1 MTIWLI
7 IIGMAIVTYGPRVL
21 PLTVLNEE
29 ALPYW
34 LRRGLVYVPIAVL
47 SAISVPSFLPH
58 EEWGHFTLDGH
69 LIAGVVGI
77 AVAWYSKNTIITIV
91 AGMVVLLL
99 LT

>member
-21 PLTVLNEE
+21 PLTILNEE
-29 ALPYW
+29 SLPHW

-58 EEWGHFTLDGH
+58 EEWGQFTLDGH

-77 AVAWYSKNTIITIV
+77 AAAWYSKNTIVTIV

-99 LT
+99 FT